1 MSHLKDLEV
10 PGFTINYVE
19 ETSSTNDDC
28 LRAVEEGAPE
38 YSVFV
43 ADYQNKGRGRG
54 GREWNSTRKS
64 SLTFSVLLYPTPEKT
79 RYAGRF
85 SALGALSLVRALETM
100 EQIKTYI
107 KWPNDVL
114 LKNQK
119 IAGVLV
125 ESLWDGEQLKAII
138 LGMGINI
145 LDESIPEV
153 KRIIYPATS
162 IQTETGK
169 ALDRAMLLKEILKQI
184 MDLRPIFPTT
194 EFIDLWNEHLA
205 YKNEEAFFHADDG
218 RLLRYLIQHVD
229 EEGCLIVRNHL
240 GKIQK
245 VSSGELAA

>member
-1 MSHLKDLEV
+1 MSHLKELKV
-10 PGFTINYVE
+10 PGFTINYME

-28 LRAVEEGAPE
+28 LRAAENGAPE

-43 ADYQNKGRGRG
+43 ADYQHKGRGRG
-54 GREWNSTRKS
+54 GREWNSTRRS

-85 SALGALSLVRALETM
+85 SALGALSLVRALQNM
-100 EQIKTYI
+100 EQITTYI

-145 LDESIPEV
+145 LDESIPDV

-162 IQTETGK
+162 IQTATGK
-169 ALDRAMLLKEILKQI
+169 ALDRALLLQEILKQI
-184 MDLRPIFPTT
+184 MDLRPIFPTSD
-194 EFIDLWNEHLA
+194 FIDLWNEHLA
-205 YKNEEAFFHADDG
+205 YKGEEAFFHADDG
-218 RLLRYLIQHVD
+218 RLLRYQIQFVD
-229 EEGCLIVRNHL
+229 EDGCLIVRNHL

>member
-1 MSHLKDLEV
+1 MSYLKDLEV

-28 LRAVEEGAPE
+28 LQAAENGAPE

-43 ADYQNKGRGRG
+43 ADYQSQGRGRG

-79 RYAGRF
+79 FYAGRF
-85 SALGALSLVRALETM
+85 SALGALSLVRALENM

-125 ESLWDGEQLKAII
+125 ESLWDGDQLKAII

-145 LDESIPEV
+145 LEESIPDV

-169 ALDRAMLLKEILKQI
+169 ALDRA
-184 MDLRPIFPTT
+184 
-194 EFIDLWNEHLA
+194 
-205 YKNEEAFFHADDG
+205 
-218 RLLRYLIQHVD
+218 
-229 EEGCLIVRNHL
+229 
-240 GKIQK
+240 
-245 VSSGELAA
+245 SS